1 VPASPYRRYPGLDRP
16 CVHCGAP
23 LPFTVRRDAGF
34 CSDKCR
40 QAAYR
45 ARRRK
50 RPQPP
55 AKG

>member
-50 RPQPP
+50 RPRSP